1 MDQKAQ
7 NEADRI
13 CALALIRS
21 FTKKYCKARGIPE
34 QELKPYILR
43 QYFGGQGRRWGAVL
57 HNKCVP
63 TRLDMQCLRASIGID
78 DIETIKAK
86 SIMIRQMEKEARHG
100 EIKHTEGA
108 KEPLR
113 RRDGSIYEADS
124 WKILYEE
131 LEKELDKAFGV
142 K

>member
-1 MDQKAQ
+1 
-7 NEADRI
+7 
-13 CALALIRS
+13 
-21 FTKKYCKARGIPE
+21 
-34 QELKPYILR
+34 
-43 QYFGGQGRRWGAVL
+43 
-57 HNKCVP
+57 
-63 TRLDMQCLRASIGID
+63 
-78 DIETIKAK
+78 
-86 SIMIRQMEKEARHG
+86 MEKEARHG

>member
-1 MDQKAQ
+1 
-7 NEADRI
+7 
-13 CALALIRS
+13 
-21 FTKKYCKARGIPE
+21 
-34 QELKPYILR
+34 
-43 QYFGGQGRRWGAVL
+43 
-57 HNKCVP
+57 
-63 TRLDMQCLRASIGID
+63 MQCLRASIGID